1 MTTIIPLETGR
12 HLAEQLSNGI
22 EADLVFPE
30 LKRFPD
36 GESYIR
42 IPEVNDESYLIVQSL
57 YQPQETHLF
66 NMLNLARTLKR
77 KGAKQIRA
85 IAPYLCYARADREVI
100 GGEAIS
106 IETVFTIAK
115 SVGIDELITIDIHNP
130 TVSKYCPH
138 GLKLT
143 NLLPTKSMTNFLCK
157 YREIDEEWIVLAP
170 DKGAKYRA
178 KALAEE
184 LGIHYNYFL
193 KKRDPRTG
201 EVSLIGEAGLAPL
214 KKNVVLVDDIMAT
227 GRSLL
232 QVMNHLLMEGVQTV
246 NVLVTHAF
254 GTDAVDQM
262 IEMGNGLVASTISVP
277 SPISRIE
284 IHEDI
289 IRYLGE

>member
-12 HLAEQLSNGI
+12 HLAEQLSNEI
-22 EADLVFPE
+22 KADLVFPE

-42 IPEVNDESYLIVQSL
+42 IPEINDENYLIVQSL

-77 KGAKQIRA
+77 KGATHIKA

-130 TVSKYCPH
+130 AVSEYCPH
-138 GLKLT
+138 GFKLT
-143 NLLPTKSMTNFLCK
+143 NLLPTRSMANFLSK
-157 YREIDEEWIVLAP
+157 YKEIDEEWIVLAP

-184 LGIHYNYFL
+184 LGISFNYFL
-193 KKRDPRTG
+193 KKRDPKTG
-201 EVSLIGEAGLAPL
+201 DVSLIGEAGLAPL
-214 KKNVVLVDDIMAT
+214 KKNVILVDDIMAT

-232 QVMNHLLMEGVQTV
+232 QVINHLLMEGVQTV

-289 IRYLGE
+289 IRYLCE